1 MKKLLLLILLTFT
14 TIASADEDV
23 LSFPFTLDNV
33 KNWKYFSDQVMGGV
47 SEGQVSLEQDGD
59 MVFTR
64 LTGNVRTDNNGGF
77 IQLRTSTSLSNK
89 PLMFKMLHNSK
100 KDGKKLQG
108 IRLKV
113 KGNGEKYHIFI
124 QTTIFYRLPTGYQIA
139 TFDTSPEWETIEI
152 PFNRFKSLKDNK
164 DSNINAKDIKTFGIV
179 AYGRDFKS
187 DLSVSSVEFYY

>member
-1 MKKLLLLILLTFT
+1 MKKILSLFILIFT
-14 TIASADEDV
+14 AITSVNADS
-23 LSFPFTLDNV
+23 LSFPFTQDNV
-33 KNWKYFSDQVMGGV
+33 KDWRFFSDQVMGGI

-59 MVFTR
+59 KVFIR
-64 LTGNVRTDNNGGF
+64 LYGDVRTANNGGF

-89 PLMFKMLHNSK
+89 PLIFKKLHNSK
-100 KDGKKLQG
+100 KDGKKIQG

-139 TFDTSPEWETIEI
+139 TFDTSPDWKIVEI
-152 PFNRFKSLKDNK
+152 PFNRFKNLKDNK
-164 DSNINAKDIKTFGIV
+164 NSNINAKDIKTFGIV

>member
-139 TFDTSPEWETIEI
+139 TFDTSPDWETVEI
-152 PFNRFKSLKDNK
+152 PFNRFKNLKDNK

-187 DLSVSSVEFYY
+187 DLSVSSLEFYY

>member
-1 MKKLLLLILLTFT
+1 MKKLLLLILLTFA
-14 TIASADEDV
+14 TIASANEDV

-33 KNWKYFSDQVMGGV
+33 KDWKYFSDQVMGGV

-89 PLMFKMLHNSK
+89 PLMFKLLQNSK

-108 IRLKV
+108 VRLKV

-124 QTTIFYRLPTGYQIA
+124 QTTIFYRLPTGYNIA
-139 TFDTSPEWETIEI
+139 T
-152 PFNRFKSLKDNK
+152 
-164 DSNINAKDIKTFGIV
+164 
-179 AYGRDFKS
+179 
-187 DLSVSSVEFYY
+187 

>member
-100 KDGKKLQG
+100 KDGKKLKG
-108 IRLKV
+108 VRLKV

-124 QTTIFYRLPTGYQIA
+124 QTTIFYRLPTSYKIA
-139 TFDTSPEWETIEI
+139 TFDTSPNWETVDI
-152 PFNRFKSLKDNK
+152 PFNKFKKLKDNI
-164 DSNINAKDIKTFGIV
+164 DSNISAKDIKTFGIV

>member
-89 PLMFKMLHNSK
+89 PLMFKLLHNSK

-139 TFDTSPEWETIEI
+139 TFDTSPNWETVEI
-152 PFNRFKSLKDNK
+152 PFNKFKKLKDNI

-187 DLSVSSVEFYY
+187 DLSVSSIEFYY

>member
-1 MKKLLLLILLTFT
+1 MKNLVLLMLLTFT
-14 TIASADEDV
+14 TITSASEGV
-23 LSFPFTLDNV
+23 LSFPFTQDNV
-33 KNWKYFSDQVMGGV
+33 KNWKYFSDQVMGGI

-89 PLMFKMLHNSK
+89 PLMFKLLHNSK

-124 QTTIFYRLPTGYQIA
+124 QTTIFYSLPINYHIA
-139 TFDTSPEWETIEI
+139 TFDTSPNWKTVDL
-152 PFNRFKSLKDNK
+152 PFNQFKKLNSNK
-164 DSNINAKDIKTFGIV
+164 NSKFNAKNINTVGIV
-179 AYGRDFKS
+179 AYGRDFIS
-187 DLSVSSVEFYY
+187 DVSVSSIEFYY

>member
-1 MKKLLLLILLTFT
+1 MKKLLLLMLLTFA
-14 TIASADEDV
+14 TITSASEEV

-33 KNWKYFSDQVMGGV
+33 KNWKYVSDQVMGGV
-47 SEGQVSLEQDGD
+47 SEGQVSLEQDGEK
-59 MVFTR
+59 VFIR

-89 PLMFKMLHNSK
+89 PLMFKLLHNSK

-124 QTTIFYRLPTGYQIA
+124 QTTIFYRLPTGYHIA
-139 TFDTSPEWETIEI
+139 TFDTGPNWKMVEI
-152 PFNRFKSLKDNK
+152 PFNKFKTLKNDK
-164 DSNINAKDIKTFGIV
+164 DSNIDAKEIKTFGIV
-179 AYGRDFKS
+179 AYGRDFTS
-187 DLSVSSVEFYY
+187 DLSVSSIEFYY

>member
-1 MKKLLLLILLTFT
+1 MLLTFT
-14 TIASADEDV
+14 TITSASEGV
-23 LSFPFTLDNV
+23 LSFPFTQDNV
-33 KNWKYFSDQVMGGV
+33 KNWKYFSDQVMGGI

-89 PLMFKMLHNSK
+89 PLMFKLLHNSK

-124 QTTIFYRLPTGYQIA
+124 QTTIFYSLPINYHIA
-139 TFDTSPEWETIEI
+139 TFDTSPNWKTVDL
-152 PFNRFKSLKDNK
+152 PFNQFKKLNSNK
-164 DSNINAKDIKTFGIV
+164 NSKFNAKNINTVGIV
-179 AYGRDFKS
+179 AYGRDFIS
-187 DLSVSSVEFYY
+187 DVSVSSIEFYY

>member
-1 MKKLLLLILLTFT
+1 MKKILLLILLTFT
-14 TIASADEDV
+14 TIASANEEV

-33 KNWKYFSDQVMGGV
+33 KDWKYFSDQVMGGV
-47 SEGQVSLEQDGD
+47 SDGQVSLEQDGD

-89 PLMFKMLHNSK
+89 PLMFKLLQNSK
-100 KDGKKLQG
+100 KIGKKLQG
-108 IRLKV
+108 VRLKV

-124 QTTIFYRLPTGYQIA
+124 QTTIFYRLPTGYKIA
-139 TFDTSPEWETIEI
+139 TFDTSSSWETVEI
-152 PFNRFKSLKDNK
+152 PFNKFKKLKDNI
-164 DSNINAKDIKTFGIV
+164 DSNISAKDIKTFGIV